1 MDVRELRGPPQALDS
16 RVLEQSLQSSRS
28 MARVRIYTSP
38 SCGYCWHAKRL
49 FADKGVPFEEVDVA
63 VDYETRRWL
72 AQTTGKRTVPQ
83 IFIDDKP
90 YGGFTDV
97 ALLDRQGR
105 LDTLLGLDAA

>member
-1 MDVRELRGPPQALDS
+1 MHL
-16 RVLEQSLQSSRS
+16 

-49 FADKGVPFEEVDVA
+49 FTDKGVPFEEIDVA
-63 VDYETRRWL
+63 NDYDTRRWL

-90 YGGFTDV
+90 YGGYTDV

-105 LDTLLGLDAA
+105 LDELLGLNAA